1 MLRPLRAILRSQKM
15 YNEEKV
21 YSVRSFVVVHI
32 LNFQRD
38 LMYIGPCI
46 IVIVEE

>member
-1 MLRPLRAILRSQKM
+1 MFKIFIIMHRILLLDCEVLI
-15 YNEEKV
+15 N
-21 YSVRSFVVVHI
+21 
-32 LNFQRD
+32 